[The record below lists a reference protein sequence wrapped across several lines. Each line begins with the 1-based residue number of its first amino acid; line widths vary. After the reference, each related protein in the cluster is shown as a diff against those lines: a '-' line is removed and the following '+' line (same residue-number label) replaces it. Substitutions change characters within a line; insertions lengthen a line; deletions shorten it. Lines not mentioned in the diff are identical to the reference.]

1 MFFNKPFEPNQ
12 LPGCQLWLD
21 SQDSRTLTF
30 SSSNIVSQW
39 NDKSGNNRHVSQA
52 TVSAQPTWNIATGL
66 TFDGVNDALFGEGIP
81 GTDYSFF
88 IVYKMITTGGTRS
101 MFSTGTGSD
110 GISCRM
116 NSDRNL
122 VHSGV
127 AVVFSLGNFSTTD
140 FEIMGGRRNA
150 SSAFSHLNGGNYGT
164 YSGGI
169 NGVTAPLNDKLG
181 VGCRSTTSEFC
192 NVQVKEIVY
201 YDRQI
206 SLDEAGLIQRYLS
219 FKHGINILSVNTALN
234 NITFWIKGGNLTA
247 NGAVTDP
254 DGGSLAYSFTS
265 NAATASNLYQ
275 TVSLVPNTKYK
286 ISQRVKS
293 SSSTPFFFQYSEW
306 NGSSFVNFT
315 STPVSTSGT
324 WQTFEWEFETV
335 NPVSNLSQ
343 IHVIPPDR
351 ANGSEF
357 SIYKPVLTRLT

>member
-1 MFFNKPFEPNQ
+1 MFFNRPFEPNQ
-12 LPGCQLWLD
+12 IPGCQLWLD

-52 TVSAQPTWNIATGL
+52 TVSAQPTWNMATGL
-66 TFDGVNDALFGEGIP
+66 TFDGVDDSLFGEGIA

-101 MFSTGTGSD
+101 MFSTGNGSD

-116 NSDRNL
+116 SSTRNL
-122 VHSGV
+122 LHNGA
-127 AVVFSLGNFSTTD
+127 AVVFSLSFFSTAD
-140 FEIMGGRRNA
+140 FEIMGGRRNT

-169 NGVTAPLNDKLG
+169 NTVTAPFTDKLG
-181 VGCRSTTSEFC
+181 VGNRATTSEFC

-265 NAATASNLYQ
+265 TAATASNLYQ

-286 ISQRVKS
+286 LSQRVKS
-293 SSSTPFFFQYSEW
+293 SSSTPFFFYYLEW
-306 NGSSFVNFT
+306 TGSGFGFYPSPTF
-315 STPVSTSGT
+315 STSNS
-324 WQTFEWEFETV
+324 WQTIEWEFETV

-351 ANGSEF
+351 PGGSEF